1 MGRVEEYLLRILS
14 KMLTRRRHLRKDMK
28 ERKNELDGC
37 LKDDVLAEQT
47 KMQMSDMRKCFK
59 CLSNEEKKMRLQ
71 QSKN

>member
-1 MGRVEEYLLRILS
+1 
-14 KMLTRRRHLRKDMK
+14 MK

-59 CLSNEEKKMRLQ
+59 CLSNEEKKMRLR